1 MSPLFMRIFT
11 LVGMA
16 LAAASMQMKARAAEP
31 LGGVE
36 AQQVQAVVMAQL
48 KAFSEDDADAAFAA
62 ATPEVRKSVGDP
74 ARFLALVRGNFP
86 MVVHPA
92 GFAFLAPHLEKD
104 QVLQAVAL
112 RDADDKTWLALFTL
126 ERQPDQSW
134 RIGACIVAEN
144 DWRST

>member
-16 LAAASMQMKARAAEP
+16 LAAASMQMKARADTLTGP
-31 LGGVE
+31 DV
-36 AQQVQAVVMAQL
+36 QQVQAVVTAQL
-48 KAFSEDDADAAFAA
+48 TAFTNEDAEAAFAA

-74 ARFLALVRGNFP
+74 SRFLDLVRGNYP
-86 MVVHPA
+86 MVYHPA
-92 GFAFLAPHLEKD
+92 GFAFLAPQVEQD

-112 RDADDKTWLALFTL
+112 RDADDKTWIALFTL
-126 ERQPDQSW
+126 ERQPDHSW

>member
-16 LAAASMQMKARAAEP
+16 LAAASMQLKARADTLAEP
-31 LGGVE
+31 EV
-36 AQQVQAVVMAQL
+36 QQVQAVVMAQL
-48 KAFSEDDADAAFAA
+48 KAFSSEDADGAFAV
-62 ATPEVRKSVGDP
+62 ATPAVRQSVGNSG
-74 ARFLALVRGNFP
+74 RFLALVRGNYP
-86 MVVHPA
+86 MVYHPA
-92 GFAFLAPHLEKD
+92 GFAFLKPQVDKD

-112 RDADDKTWLALFTL
+112 RDEDDKTWIALFTL
-126 ERQPDQSW
+126 ERQSDNSW

>member
-16 LAAASMQMKARAAEP
+16 LAAASMQLKARADTLTGP
-31 LGGVE
+31 DV
-36 AQQVQAVVMAQL
+36 QQVQQVVMAQL
-48 KAFSEDDADAAFAA
+48 KAFSTEDADAAFAA

-74 ARFLALVRGNFP
+74 GRFLALVRGNYP
-86 MVVHPA
+86 MVYHPA
-92 GFAFLAPHLEKD
+92 GFAFLQPQVDKD

-112 RDADDKTWLALFTL
+112 RDDEDKTWIALFTL
-126 ERQPDQSW
+126 ERQPDNSW

>member
-16 LAAASMQMKARAAEP
+16 LAAASLQLKARADTLTGP
-31 LGGVE
+31 DV
-36 AQQVQAVVMAQL
+36 QQVQAVVMAQL
-48 KAFSEDDADAAFAA
+48 KAFSDEDADGAFAA
-62 ATPEVRKSVGDP
+62 ATPEVRKSVGDSG
-74 ARFLALVRGNFP
+74 RFLALVRGNYP
-86 MVVHPA
+86 MVYHPA
-92 GFAFLAPHLEKD
+92 GFAFLKPQVEKD

-112 RDADDKTWLALFTL
+112 RDADDKTWIALFTL
-126 ERQPDQSW
+126 ERQPDNSW

>member
-16 LAAASMQMKARAAEP
+16 LAAASLQLKARADTLTGP
-31 LGGVE
+31 DV
-36 AQQVQAVVMAQL
+36 QQVQAVVIAQL
-48 KAFSEDDADAAFAA
+48 KAFTNEDADAAFAV

-74 ARFLALVRGNFP
+74 GRFLELVRGNYP
-86 MVVHPA
+86 MVYHPA
-92 GFAFLAPHLEKD
+92 GFAFLKPQVDKD

-112 RDADDKTWLALFTL
+112 RDADDKTWIALFTL
-126 ERQPDQSW
+126 ERQPDATW

>member
-16 LAAASMQMKARAAEP
+16 LAAASMQLKARADTLSGP
-31 LGGVE
+31 DV
-36 AQQVQAVVMAQL
+36 QQVQAVVMAQL
-48 KAFSEDDADAAFAA
+48 KAFSAEDADGAFAV
-62 ATPEVRKSVGDP
+62 ATPEVRKSVGDSG
-74 ARFLALVRGNFP
+74 RFIALVRGNYP
-86 MVVHPA
+86 MVHHPA
-92 GFAFLAPHLEKD
+92 GFAFLKPQVEKD

-112 RDADDKTWLALFTL
+112 RDEDDKTWIALFTL
-126 ERQPDQSW
+126 ERQPDNSW

>member
-16 LAAASMQMKARAAEP
+16 LAAASMQMKARAAEG
-31 LGGVE
+31 LSGAE
-36 AQQVQAVVMAQL
+36 ALQVQAVVMAQL
-48 KAFSEDDADAAFAA
+48 KAFSEEDADAAFAT

-74 ARFLALVRGNFP
+74 RRFLALVQGNFP

-92 GFAFLAPHLEKD
+92 GLAFLAPQMEKN

-126 ERQPDQSW
+126 ERQPDNTW

>member
-16 LAAASMQMKARAAEP
+16 LAAASLQLKARADTLTGP
-31 LGGVE
+31 DVLQV
-36 AQQVQAVVMAQL
+36 QQVVTAQL
-48 KAFSEDDADAAFAA
+48 KAFSSEDADAAFAA

-74 ARFLALVRGNFP
+74 SRFLALVRGNYP
-86 MVVHPA
+86 MVYHPA
-92 GFAFLAPHLEKD
+92 GFAFLKPQVDKD

-112 RDADDKTWLALFTL
+112 RDGDDKTWIALFTL
-126 ERQPDQSW
+126 ERQPDSSW

>member
-16 LAAASMQMKARAAEP
+16 LAAASMQLKARADTLPEP
-31 LGGVE
+31 DVL
-36 AQQVQAVVMAQL
+36 QVQAVVTAQL
-48 KAFSEDDADAAFAA
+48 KAFSNEDADAAFAA

-74 ARFLALVRGNFP
+74 SRFLDLVRGNYP
-86 MVVHPA
+86 MVYHPA
-92 GFAFLAPHLEKD
+92 GFAFLKPQVEQD

-112 RDADDKTWLALFTL
+112 RDADDKTWIALFTL
-126 ERQPDQSW
+126 ERQPDNSW

>member
-11 LVGMA
+11 LVGIA
-16 LAAASMQMKARAAEP
+16 LAAASMQLKARADTLA
-31 LGGVE
+31 GADV
-36 AQQVQAVVMAQL
+36 QQVQAVVMAQL
-48 KAFSEDDADAAFAA
+48 KAFSSEDAEAAFAV

-74 ARFLALVRGNFP
+74 GRFLALVRGNYP
-86 MVVHPA
+86 MVHHPA
-92 GFAFLAPHLEKD
+92 GFAFLAPVVEKN

-112 RDADDKTWLALFTL
+112 RDADDKTWIALFTL
-126 ERQPDQSW
+126 ERQPDDSW

>member
-16 LAAASMQMKARAAEP
+16 LAAASLQLKARADTLTGP
-31 LGGVE
+31 DV
-36 AQQVQAVVMAQL
+36 QQVQQVVTAQL
-48 KAFSEDDADAAFAA
+48 KAFSNEDADAAFAV

-74 ARFLALVRGNFP
+74 SRFLALVRGNYP
-86 MVVHPA
+86 MVHHPA
-92 GFAFLAPHLEKD
+92 GFAFLQPQVDKD

-112 RDADDKTWLALFTL
+112 RDDEDKTWIALFTL
-126 ERQPDQSW
+126 ERQPDNSW

>member
-16 LAAASMQMKARAAEP
+16 LAAASMQLKARADTLA
-31 LGGVE
+31 GADV
-36 AQQVQAVVMAQL
+36 QQVQAVVMAQL
-48 KAFSEDDADAAFAA
+48 KAFSSEDAEAAFAV

-74 ARFLALVRGNFP
+74 GRFLALVRGNYP
-86 MVVHPA
+86 MVHHPA
-92 GFAFLAPHLEKD
+92 GFAFLAPVVEKN

-112 RDADDKTWLALFTL
+112 RDADDKTWIALFTL
-126 ERQPDQSW
+126 ERQPDDSW

>member
-16 LAAASMQMKARAAEP
+16 LAAASMQMKARADVLSGP
-31 LGGVE
+31 E

-74 ARFLALVRGNFP
+74 GRFLALVRGNFP

-92 GFAFLAPHLEKD
+92 GFALLAPRIEKD

-126 ERQPDQSW
+126 ERQPDNTW

>member
-16 LAAASMQMKARAAEP
+16 LAAASLQLKARADTLTGP
-31 LGGVE
+31 DV
-36 AQQVQAVVMAQL
+36 QQVQAVVIAQL
-48 KAFSEDDADAAFAA
+48 KAFTNEDGAAALA
-62 ATPEVRKSVGDP
+62 VATPEVRKSVGDP
-74 ARFLALVRGNFP
+74 GRFLDLVRGNYP
-86 MVVHPA
+86 MVYHPA
-92 GFAFLAPHLEKD
+92 GFAFLQPQVDKD

-112 RDADDKTWLALFTL
+112 RDADDKTWIALFTL
-126 ERQPDQSW
+126 ERQPDSSW

>member
-1 MSPLFMRIFT
+1 MSPLVMRIFT

-16 LAAASMQMKARAAEP
+16 LAAASMQMKARADTLTGPE
-31 LGGVE
+31 V
-36 AQQVQAVVMAQL
+36 QQVQAVVTAQL
-48 KAFSEDDADAAFAA
+48 KAFSHEDAEAAFAA
-62 ATPEVRKSVGDP
+62 ATPEVRKSVRDP
-74 ARFLALVRGNFP
+74 GRFLALVRGNYP
-86 MVVHPA
+86 MVYHPA
-92 GFAFLAPHLEKD
+92 GFAFLQPQVDKD

>member
-16 LAAASMQMKARAAEP
+16 LAAASMQMKARADTLTGP
-31 LGGVE
+31 DVQL
-36 AQQVQAVVMAQL
+36 VQAVVSAQL
-48 KAFSEDDADAAFAA
+48 KAFSNEDAEAAFAA
-62 ATPEVRKSVGDP
+62 ATPEVRKSIGDP
-74 ARFLALVRGNFP
+74 SRFLDLVRGNYP
-86 MVVHPA
+86 MVYHPA
-92 GFAFLAPHLEKD
+92 GFAFLAPQVEHD

-112 RDADDKTWLALFTL
+112 RDADDKTWIALFTL
-126 ERQPDQSW
+126 ERQPDHSW

>member
-16 LAAASMQMKARAAEP
+16 LAAASLQMKARADVLSGA
-31 LGGVE
+31 E

-48 KAFSEDDADAAFAA
+48 KAFSEEDADAAFAT
-62 ATPEVRKSVGDP
+62 ATPEVRQSVRDP
-74 ARFLALVRGNFP
+74 RRFLALVQGNFP

-92 GFAFLAPHLEKD
+92 GFAFLAPHVEKN

-126 ERQPDQSW
+126 ERQPDNTW

>member
-16 LAAASMQMKARAAEP
+16 LAAASMQLKARADTLTGP
-31 LGGVE
+31 DV
-36 AQQVQAVVMAQL
+36 QQVQQVVTAQL
-48 KAFSEDDADAAFAA
+48 EAFSKEDADAAFAA

-74 ARFLALVRGNFP
+74 SRFLALVRGNYP
-86 MVVHPA
+86 MVYHPA
-92 GFAFLAPHLEKD
+92 GFAFLKPQVEKD

-112 RDADDKTWLALFTL
+112 RDADDKTWIALFTL
-126 ERQPDQSW
+126 ERQPDNSW